1 MTSKECLK
9 DIQMFINEAYS
20 DNEPLQEN
28 QIKSKRVF
36 NDYCNIIKQDL
47 DRLEKLEKEYQDL
60 KEWCLILNRHLYIA
74 PEMCELR
81 MATPKDADFL
91 IKNCNNWTKYYNGI
105 DVHEVDYKKFVDLY
119 YSKIKEVLENDR

>member
-1 MTSKECLK
+1 MTSKDYIK

-28 QIKSKRVF
+28 QIKSKQVF

-47 DRLEKLEKEYQDL
+47 DRLQELEKEYQDL

-105 DVHEVDYKKFVDLY
+105 DVHEIDYKKFVDLY

>member
-47 DRLEKLEKEYQDL
+47 GRLEKLEKEYQDL
-60 KEWCLILNRHLYIA
+60 KEWCLILKRHLYIA

>member
-36 NDYCNIIKQDL
+36 NDCCNIIKQDL

-60 KEWCLILNRHLYIA
+60 KEWCLILKRHLYIA

>member
-1 MTSKECLK
+1 MTSKNYIK

-47 DRLEKLEKEYQDL
+47 DRLQELEKEYQDL

-105 DVHEVDYKKFVDLY
+105 DVHEIDYKKFVDLY

>member
-9 DIQMFINEAYS
+9 RIDERNYLTQREHNEF
-20 DNEPLQEN
+20 LG
-28 QIKSKRVF
+28 VV
-36 NDYCNIIKQDL
+36 KQDL

-60 KEWCLILNRHLYIA
+60 KEWCLILKRHLYIA

-119 YSKIKEVLENDR
+119 YSKIKEVLEDDRQRKNFNSVS

>member
-1 MTSKECLK
+1 MTSKDYIK
-9 DIQMFINEAYS
+9 DIQMLINEAYS

-47 DRLEKLEKEYQDL
+47 DRLQELEKEYQDL

-105 DVHEVDYKKFVDLY
+105 DVHEIDYKKFVDLY

>member
-47 DRLEKLEKEYQDL
+47 DRLQELEKEYQDL

>member
-1 MTSKECLK
+1 MTSKDYIK

-47 DRLEKLEKEYQDL
+47 DRLQELEKEYQDL

-74 PEMCELR
+74 PEVCELR

-105 DVHEVDYKKFVDLY
+105 DVHEIDYKKFVDLY
-119 YSKIKEVLENDR
+119 YSKIKEVLENE

>member
-1 MTSKECLK
+1 MTSKNYIK

-119 YSKIKEVLENDR
+119 YSKIKEVLENE